1 MGMPRPLHI
10 EPHYPVTELKKRY
23 RASRDP
29 VESRRWH
36 LIWLVS
42 DHHSLTDAAIVVG
55 LNYDYARDIV
65 RAYNARGAEGLRNRR
80 KDCRPKRRSNALL
93 NPEQIESLK
102 QRLQT
107 PPEDGGVWS
116 GPKVARQIAQM
127 TGRERVWPQR
137 GWDYLK
143 LLGYS
148 CQQPRPRH
156 AKGEPEAQAAFKK
169 TPSAQS

>member
-1 MGMPRPLHI
+1 MPRQLHV
-10 EPHYPVTELKKRY
+10 EPHYSVSELKKRY
-23 RASRDP
+23 RASREP

-42 DHHSLTDAAIVVG
+42 DRHSLVSAAKVVG

-65 RAYNARGAEGLRNRR
+65 RAYNARGPEGLRNRR
-80 KDCRPKRRSNALL
+80 KDSRPKRRSNALL
-93 NPEQIESLK
+93 NPQQIESLK
-102 QRLQT
+102 RRLQT
-107 PPEDGGVWS
+107 PPEDGGMWS
-116 GPKVARQIAQM
+116 GPKVARQMAQM
-127 TGRERVWPQR
+127 TGRDRVWPQR

-156 AKGEPEAQAAFKK
+156 AKSEPDAQAVFKK
-169 TPSAQS
+169 TPAAQS